1 MPTQPIHNHLDLAA
15 QDVFTFGSWGLTL
28 VLVGVAVHMSRRE
41 RTPFYL
47 LIVLAAMVA
56 AFAEPLYDEAF
67 SLYFY
72 STDGMHTH
80 FTAFGV
86 PQPVWTHSGYALLY
100 ATPALFMCRRIQL
113 GTLTQR
119 GLLKFAGVEF
129 LMSSTFEIIGVNVG
143 VYTYWGPHVLRIL
156 DYPLIVP
163 ILETAQVMCFAIAAS
178 VVRRRARGTLDLLAL
193 FVVFPCTFFLAN
205 VGAGAAVVIAIHA
218 EHTTQLI
225 VTLGTLVS
233 ILCAV
238 VLVRLAASFLPTTVA
253 PQPQPQPL
261 AAPDAGVD
269 VAAPR
274 RPAAVPVA

>member
-1 MPTQPIHNHLDLAA
+1 MPTQPIHHHLNLTG
-15 QDVFTFGSWGLTL
+15 QDVFTFASWGLTL
-28 VLVGVAVHMSRRE
+28 VLIGVAIHMSRRE

-72 STDGMHTH
+72 STDGMYTH

-100 ATPALFMCRRIQL
+100 ATPALFICRRIQL

-129 LMSSTFEIIGVNVG
+129 LMSCTFEIIGVNAG
-143 VYTYWGPHVLRIL
+143 VYTYWGPHVFRIL

-178 VVRRRARGTLDLLAL
+178 VVRKRARGTLDLLAL

-205 VGAGAAVVIAIHA
+205 VGAGAAVVVAIHA
-218 EHTTQLI
+218 EHTTRLI
-225 VTLGTLVS
+225 VTLGTLTS
-233 ILCAV
+233 MFCAV
-238 VLVRLAASFLPTTVA
+238 VLVRLAASFLPATTATQTV
-253 PQPQPQPL
+253 
-261 AAPDAGVD
+261 AAPDAAAD